1 MHMDEAWVGAC
12 VRAHTYTH
20 TLAHSNKCKHTSA
33 KGLEFGTNSATNL
46 CDLEQG
52 TKPFCPSVALFV
64 KCSLAWFLKIARKL
78 GHQIEFS
85 QGSLGLLPISFTKSP
100 ALEYELGG
108 PEHFPVPKPMSPR
121 MSLSTNNV
129 GIYDFLPTSTIILNT
144 RFLFLSSFFT

>member
-1 MHMDEAWVGAC
+1 MLTKQGGTQTFGGGSQCLLTFSVTRAFQADRWLVTCTQISMHMDEAWVGAC

-64 KCSLAWFLKIARKL
+64 KWSLACFLK
-78 GHQIEFS
+78 
-85 QGSLGLLPISFTKSP
+85 SLGSWGTKSNSLKEAWDCSP
-100 ALEYELGG
+100 
-108 PEHFPVPKPMSPR
+108 FPSP
-121 MSLSTNNV
+121 SLQ
-129 GIYDFLPTSTIILNT
+129 P
-144 RFLFLSSFFT
+144 